1 MNGATIFFKNLC
13 KHVGDFCFQTSF
25 VVYFGVLYIYE
36 KRCEEMRQIFPK
48 FELFSLLIY
57 FKMKKKKQSELI
69 VEKFI
74 QTVYICSKLPK

>member
-1 MNGATIFFKNLC
+1 MVIRFMNGATIFFKNLC

-25 VVYFGVLYIYE
+25 VVYFGVLYIYK

-57 FKMKKKKQSELI
+57 FKMKKKNK
-69 VEKFI
+69 VN
-74 QTVYICSKLPK
+74 